1 MRSSATHRL
10 YSRYSTAKNERRLVD
25 LLHTFP
31 TTLMEIRILGYI
43 QYGPDLYIYYSP
55 VALSH
60 RYHDT
65 APANNGQC

>member
-1 MRSSATHRL
+1 MHRL

-43 QYGPDLYIYYSP
+43 QLGPNL
-55 VALSH
+55 
-60 RYHDT
+60 
-65 APANNGQC
+65 